1 MNLTAPVPNNST
13 PGITMKQTSMNFVL
27 VGAAL
32 LISACAHNPK
42 STSLLDEVRVD
53 YVQAQ
58 GNPKIATYA
67 ALEMQ
72 SATQALAKANAA
84 AKERE
89 SLETVDKLAYL
100 AKQQIALA
108 TEVANKKSAET
119 DSTGATAVRDQV
131 RLDQR
136 TLQADQARMKA
147 EDAERATQSARES
160 AAVAIRQKN
169 LAQVDAL
176 DAQRLAAQASAR
188 NVQLEAQLA
197 ELAAKKTERGLVI
210 TLGDVLFGT
219 DLARLNADGMRMAQR
234 LATVLQQNQNRTVLV
249 EGFADSTGQ
258 TQHNQEL
265 SERRAMAVRTALLDL
280 GVASER
286 IAQRGYGESYPVAAN
301 DTPANRQLN
310 RRVEIILSDDRGVIN
325 PR

>member
-1 MNLTAPVPNNST
+1 MKNIRTNL
-13 PGITMKQTSMNFVL
+13 VL
-27 VGAAL
+27 ASAVL
-32 LISACAHNPK
+32 LISACASNPK
-42 STSLLDEVRVD
+42 STSLLDQVRID

-72 SATQALAKANAA
+72 SATEALAKANAA

-100 AKQQIALA
+100 AKQKIALA
-108 TEVANKKSAET
+108 TEVASKKSSESEIA
-119 DSTGATAVRDQV
+119 SSAAIRDQV

-136 TLQADQARMKA
+136 TQQVEQARLKA
-147 EDAERATQSARES
+147 EEAERSAQAARDAAAAATQ
-160 AAVAIRQKN
+160 QKN
-169 LAQVDAL
+169 LAQDNEAQ
-176 DAQRLAAQASAR
+176 AQRLAAEASAR
-188 NVQLEAQLA
+188 NTQLEAQLA

-219 DLARLNADGMRMAQR
+219 DLARLNADGTRVAQR
-234 LATVLQQNQNRTVLV
+234 LATILQQNPKRAVLV

-258 TQHNQEL
+258 TRHNQEL
-265 SERRAMAVRTALLDL
+265 SERRAAAVRDALLDM
-280 GVASER
+280 GVARER
-286 IAQRGYGESYPVAAN
+286 ISQRGYGESYPVAAN
-301 DTPANRQLN
+301 DTAANRQLN
-310 RRVEIILSDDRGVIN
+310 RRVEIVLSDDRGVIT